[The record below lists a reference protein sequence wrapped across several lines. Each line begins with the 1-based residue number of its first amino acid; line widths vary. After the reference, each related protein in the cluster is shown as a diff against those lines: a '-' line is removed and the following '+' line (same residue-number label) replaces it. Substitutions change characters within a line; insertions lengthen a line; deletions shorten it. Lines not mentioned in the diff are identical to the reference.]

1 MYSTFVTSLHILA
14 NAFIGLRSDVTN
26 RLKLPCILVSYCI
39 KLKLRC
45 QPYEK
50 GRSIKERPFVL
61 CDYFYAH
68 TFVFL
73 LYLILI
79 THL

>member
-45 QPYEK
+45 QPYKKAVSESSFTAQHFK
-50 GRSIKERPFVL
+50 
-61 CDYFYAH
+61 
-68 TFVFL
+68 
-73 LYLILI
+73 LYKNQMKY
-79 THL
+79 

>member
-45 QPYEK
+45 QPQINTTLTSDSV
-50 GRSIKERPFVL
+50 SI
-61 CDYFYAH
+61 
-68 TFVFL
+68 
-73 LYLILI
+73 
-79 THL
+79 HLTKNLFCRNCIVGYGIF